1 MGNTFS
7 TDKVTVKIKPYFYI
21 LDKDG
26 YSQTKI
32 KNFKI
37 DFKDAPYADI

>member
-32 KNFKI
+32 KNFMG
-37 DFKDAPYADI
+37 F